1 MAYNFLRGDRD
12 QPFLLPPTCAA
23 GCPKATSPGSS
34 STWSTGS
41 TLRRSLRCCR
51 ADGHG
56 HPAYDPKTLLAVLLY
71 A

>member
-1 MAYNFLRGDRD
+1 MAHNFLGGDRD
-12 QPFLLPPTCAA
+12 QPFLLPPD
-23 GCPKATSPGSS
+23 
-34 STWSTGS
+34 
-41 TLRRSLRCCR
+41 LRGWLPEGHVAWFILDVVDRLDLAPLLRCCR